1 MKTKYYLWIFIIVL
15 VIIVAVSP
23 PHQKLWCGGLP
34 KISNAEK
41 MKEKSEIIQLSKPK
55 LDGEISVEKA
65 ISKRRSIRSYAR
77 RELTLEQISQLL
89 WAAQGITDK
98 FRGFR
103 AAPSAGA
110 LYPLEVYMANKD
122 GLFHYI
128 PQGHK
133 LEKISPEDI
142 RKSLSQAALGQSWVA
157 EAAIDI
163 IICAVYE
170 QATSRYGQRGI
181 RYTDIEVGHAAENIH
196 LQAVVLGLSS
206 VPIGAFRDE
215 AVSKILSLPE
225 DERPLYIIPVGYK
238 K

>member
-1 MKTKYYLWIFIIVL
+1 MKHYLWIFIIVL
-15 VIIVAVSP
+15 VIIVAVF
-23 PHQKLWCGGLP
+23 P

-89 WAAQGITDK
+89 WSAQGVTDK

-110 LYPLEVYMANKD
+110 LYPLEVYIANKD

-128 PQGHK
+128 P
-133 LEKISPEDI
+133 
-142 RKSLSQAALGQSWVA
+142 
-157 EAAIDI
+157 
-163 IICAVYE
+163 
-170 QATSRYGQRGI
+170 
-181 RYTDIEVGHAAENIH
+181 
-196 LQAVVLGLSS
+196 
-206 VPIGAFRDE
+206 
-215 AVSKILSLPE
+215 
-225 DERPLYIIPVGYK
+225 
-238 K
+238 